1 MATSGTTSFSL
12 PLDELIESAAR
23 RIGGQPLLDEEAE
36 SALRLVNL
44 LFTDMQN
51 RGLLLYTL
59 QQQVVALTTAQA
71 TVSLSS
77 AVLDVHS
84 LVLRVSTSVDTAL
97 ERVPIGIY
105 AQQSNKTQ
113 EGQPT
118 MYTLHRTRTGP
129 TLYLWPAADDAH
141 QLLVWAVRQVEDA
154 NALAQDIDAP
164 RRYWPAMVSGLAYF
178 MGMERPVE
186 IQKLAVLKAQ
196 YEEDIKRALEES
208 RDKASVYLVPY
219 INRV

>member
-1 MATSGTTSFSL
+1 MATSGTTSFTL

-51 RGLLLYTL
+51 RGILLYTL
-59 QQQVVALTTAQA
+59 RQDIVTLATAQA
-71 TVSLSS
+71 TVSLSN

-84 LVLRVSTSVDTAL
+84 LILRVSSSIDMGMT
-97 ERVPIGIY
+97 RVPMGQY
-105 AQQSNKTQ
+105 VVMPNKTQ
-113 EGQPT
+113 TGQPT
-118 MYTLHRTRTGP
+118 QYTLHRTRTGP
-129 TLYLWPAADDAH
+129 TLFLWPASDAAH
-141 QLLVWAVRQVEDA
+141 QLLVWVVRQVEDA
-154 NALAQDIDAP
+154 DALAQDVDMP
-164 RRYWPAMVSGLAYF
+164 RRFWPAMVSGLAYF

-186 IQKLAVLKAQ
+186 IQKLAVLKSQ

-208 RDKASVYLVPY
+208 RDRSSVYLVPY
-219 INRV
+219 VARI